1 MPLEGGRLWQT
12 SEIYSIFWTDSS
24 KFQSIVCFGHVLL
37 LSSGKLTRI
46 SMTNIW
52 KIIVYNCLT
61 SLNQNLEFTKIHKKF
76 ARSFLTEQ
84 NVFHFLS
91 KLNVDNMYSSWVKY
105 FWPRWPPP
113 TPHPPSQDGS
123 SQGLG
128 QEEEYNLSSTTIP
141 WLDAFTDGTQKRLLA
156 FNRGQSQWGSHS

>member
-113 TPHPPSQDGS
+113 PLPPQDGS